1 MVQQKR
7 KQLVVKV
14 CCVIAAFVLWL
25 VTSNDENL
33 NVTYKIS
40 NIPIEIVN
48 EDFLTQS
55 GLVILPN
62 QQFTTSLKITGKP
75 SDVYSVKADQFKIV
89 ADLSIYALKKGDNKI
104 PINIVKRP
112 SSDISII
119 NDNSMWITVKVDKYI
134 EKTMPIVVK
143 LKGNSKEGFSDGKP
157 IVKPENAVVGGSEQ
171 YINSMSQ
178 VVADV
183 DIGNQDKN
191 LTLKVP
197 LIATDEAGVEIKEL
211 KVNPKVVDVVIPIQK
226 TKEVSVNVNTTGEL
240 LNDFRLKSINL
251 YKNKVMI
258 TGEANDLAT
267 VNALETEPIDLSKFK
282 SEKSYIKAKLKI
294 PPKIKLVENTDTIDG
309 EVLLDKVTQKNLTLN
324 IDSTNLGTGLSAS
337 LDTKAVSIVV
347 SGSETVISKLSTDN
361 IKCLVNLDSLG
372 KGEHNLPI
380 NIEVPT
386 DIDIISQNIKFVKV
400 TIKEQGNGS

>member
-1 MVQQKR
+1 MVQQSR

-14 CCVIAAFVLWL
+14 CCIIAAFVLWL

-33 NVTYKIS
+33 NTTYTIS

-48 EDFLTQS
+48 QDFLTQS

-62 QQFTTSLKITGKP
+62 QQFSTSLRITGKP

-112 SSDISII
+112 SSDVSII
-119 NDNSMWITVKVDKYI
+119 NDNSMWISVKVDKYI

-143 LKGNSKEGFSDGKP
+143 LKGDSKVGFLDGKP

-171 YINSMSQ
+171 YINSMYQ

-183 DIGNQDKN
+183 NINNQERN

-211 KVNPKVVDVVIPIQK
+211 KVNPKVVDIVIPIQK
-226 TKEVSVNVNTTGEL
+226 TKEVSINVNTTGDL
-240 LNDFRLKSINL
+240 SKDFILKSINL
-251 YKNKVMI
+251 YKEKVMI
-258 TGEANDLAT
+258 TGEPNDLVS
-267 VNALETEPIDLSKFK
+267 VNRLETEPIDLGKFK
-282 SEKSYIKAKLKI
+282 SEKSYIKVKLKI
-294 PPKIKLVENTDTIDG
+294 PPKIKLVENIDTVDG
-309 EVLLDKVTQKNLTLN
+309 EVLLDKVAQKNLTLN
-324 IDSTNLGTGLSAS
+324 IDNVNLGKGLSAS
-337 LDTKAVSIVV
+337 LDTKDVSIVA
-347 SGSETVISKLSTDN
+347 SGAEAAISQLSAEN
-361 IKCLVNLDSLG
+361 IKCFVNLDSLG
-372 KGEHNLPI
+372 KGEHNLPV
-380 NIEVPT
+380 NLEVPQ